1 MLIYI
6 LNTIFPHSPATA
18 ELCLPDVMV
27 LSFCAHMCLFYIF
40 AFWSC
45 VVFCRFSRVLLSLP
59 FFSTSLLS
67 PPHLLCIS
75 LLSLSLLPVLFRSFP
90 SPALVLFT
98 WASSSP
104 PPVSPCGYGFLLVTA
119 FKCVFL
125 QVSCLVFFAVL
136 HNIFVKNFGNRGF
149 KPIGVHYYFRG
160 FMSDIIS

>member
-1 MLIYI
+1 MSPWCHGPVIFRSRYVSFLYI
-6 LNTIFPHSPATA
+6 CFL
-18 ELCLPDVMV
+18 V
-27 LSFCAHMCLFYIF
+27 LRRL
-40 AFWSC
+40 
-45 VVFCRFSRVLLSLP
+45 LP
-59 FFSTSLLS
+59 FFSCSAFPPVFSTSLLS
-67 PPHLLCIS
+67 PPHLLCIY
-75 LLSLSLLPVLFRSFP
+75 LLSLSLLPVLFCSFP

-125 QVSCLVFFAVL
+125 RASCFVFFAVL